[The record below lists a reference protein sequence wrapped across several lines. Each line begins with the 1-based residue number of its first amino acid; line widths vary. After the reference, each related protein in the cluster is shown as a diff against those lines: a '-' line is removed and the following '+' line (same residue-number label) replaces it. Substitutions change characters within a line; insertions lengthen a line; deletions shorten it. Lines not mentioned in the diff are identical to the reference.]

1 MPKLFQIN
9 VVANSGSTGK
19 IAEQIGILARNN
31 GWDCYMAYGRW
42 AYNSSLRLYRIGTKK
57 DIYLHGLKSILF
69 DRHALGS
76 KKATKALINEIQLIK
91 PDIIHIHNIHGY
103 YLNLPLLCDFLS
115 KYGRPIV
122 MTLHDCW
129 TVTGHC
135 VHFQD
140 IGCDKWKNGCHH
152 CPNLKGYPRSLLID
166 NSKNNWRIKKDSFQ
180 KILPSLT
187 IVPVCN
193 WLGDIVSQSYLQK
206 ANRKVIVNGIDL
218 EIFKPM
224 PSISYLKSKYKIDN
238 KFVILSVS
246 NGWNSTKGFE
256 DILWLRDKLSD
267 EFIFVMVGV
276 SPKQKKKLPKGIIG
290 VCRTE
295 NVSQLAELYSMADV
309 FLNPTY
315 QDTLPT
321 VSIEALACGT
331 PVIGYN
337 TGGSADIIDE
347 NVGMLIERG
356 NKEKLL
362 SSIQNIKCV
371 GKDSYRD
378 RCREKA
384 LSQFN
389 NQNCYQNYLDLYN
402 DLLKEQAGKKT
413 ATIRNS
419 GK

>member
-19 IAEQIGILARNN
+19 IAEQIGVLAENK

-42 AYNSSLRLYRIGTKK
+42 AYNSSLKLYKIGSKK

-69 DRHALGS
+69 DKHALGS
-76 KKATKALINEIQLIK
+76 VGATLSLIDEINKVK
-91 PDIIHIHNIHGY
+91 PDIIHLHNIHGY
-103 YLNLPLLCDFLS
+103 YLNLPVLCDFLAEY
-115 KYGRPIV
+115 KKPIV

-129 TVTGHC
+129 TITGHC

-152 CPNLKGYPRSLLID
+152 CPNLKGYPKSLFID
-166 NSKNNWRIKKDSFQ
+166 NSRNNWIIKKESFQ
-180 KILPSLT
+180 KILSLLT

-193 WLGDIVSQSYLQK
+193 WLGDIVSQSYLK
-206 ANRKVIVNGIDL
+206 NASRKVIVNGIDL
-218 EIFKPM
+218 EVFKPYSDM
-224 PSISYLKSKYKIDN
+224 SSLRKKYEVDN
-238 KFVILSVS
+238 KYVLLAVS

-256 DILWLRDKLSD
+256 DILWLRNKLSD
-267 EFIFVMVGV
+267 EFIFILVGV
-276 SPKQKKKLPKGIIG
+276 SPNQKKKLPKGIIG

-295 NVSQLAELYSMADV
+295 NVSQLVELYSMADV

-321 VSIEALACGT
+321 VSIEALSCGT
-331 PVIGYN
+331 PVIGYD

-347 NVGMLIERG
+347 TVGMLIERG
-356 NKEKLL
+356 DKEKLY
-362 SSIQNIKCV
+362 SSLLKIKSV
-371 GKDSYRD
+371 RKDFYSD

-384 LSQFN
+384 LSLFN
-389 NQNCYQNYLDLYN
+389 NQECYQNYLDLYN
-402 DLLKEQAGKKT
+402 NLLKD
-413 ATIRNS
+413 
-419 GK
+419 